1 MYMLQKKGA
10 KGTQGMVAVLDRGFQ
25 VGMGMGMPTPCPEN
39 ETALSTEK
47 RTSVEVEAEGG
58 GQTAGRPLNRD
69 RYSIE

>member
-10 KGTQGMVAVLDRGFQ
+10 KGTQVMVAALDRGFP
-25 VGMGMGMPTPCPEN
+25 VGMGVPTPCPEN